1 MGKRFF
7 RSVAI
12 ALTVAIT
19 LSPLAAHAVDPTET
33 PSASPTPTATASTP
47 CSVRAKLADPDLA
60 TAYVSVVNL
69 DTGKELIN
77 LRGNQLTPSASVMK
91 LVTVAWA
98 TQYLPMTYSAQTKV
112 LVDPSEPGTL
122 ILKGGGDHTLSQV
135 TGTSYT
141 TYGRKA
147 PRLQTLVDQTL
158 ALWPAD
164 QPINKIIVDSTYF
177 EGGGWNRNWWSGYRA
192 SGDQTLITAL
202 QLDGDRANP
211 DLTDKKFS
219 SKRSNQ
225 PIARASKIFKDR
237 LGALA
242 QNAQL
247 VYSKAPAAATD
258 LTSVSSRAMV
268 HWMRHALMVSDNTET
283 EMIAFHAAKAAG
295 LQASWT
301 STSRLAKRF
310 MRKISVDPRRLVFS
324 DASGLAESNMVTSK
338 SVVAVIQAIH
348 SDTGNLNKVK
358 SLLPVS
364 GISGSLAARLTGST
378 RGKVFAK
385 PGYIPGLFSLAGFID
400 AKDGSHLGF
409 AIFARSVG
417 KTKVTSQ
424 TKPAIDALVK
434 RLYVCGAA
442 ATR

>member
-1 MGKRFF
+1 M
-7 RSVAI
+7 
-12 ALTVAIT
+12 
-19 LSPLAAHAVDPTET
+19 
-33 PSASPTPTATASTP
+33 
-47 CSVRAKLADPDLA
+47 
-60 TAYVSVVNL
+60 NL
-69 DTGKELIN
+69 DNGQELIN

-98 TQYLPMTYSAQTKV
+98 AQYLPMTYKAQTKV
-112 LVDPSEPGTL
+112 LVDPNEPGTL
-122 ILKGGGDHTLSQV
+122 ILKGGGDHTLSRV

-141 TYGRKA
+141 TYGRRA

-158 ALWPAD
+158 ALWPAN
-164 QPINKIIVDSTYF
+164 QPINKIIVDSTFF

-192 SGDQTLITAL
+192 SGDQALITAL

-225 PIARASKIFKDR
+225 PIARAAKIFKNR
-237 LGALA
+237 LGPLA
-242 QNAQL
+242 QNAKL
-247 VYSKAPAAATD
+247 VYSKAPTTAVD
-258 LTSVSSRAMV
+258 MSSVSSRTMV
-268 HWMRHALMVSDNTET
+268 NWMRHALMVSDNTET

-295 LQASWT
+295 LPASWA
-301 STSRLAKRF
+301 STSKLAKRF
-310 MRKISVDPRRLVFS
+310 MRKISIDPRRLVFS
-324 DASGLAESNMVTSK
+324 DASGLADSNRVTAK
-338 SVVAVIQAIH
+338 AVVAVVQAIH
-348 SDTGNLNKVK
+348 NDTGNLNQVK

-364 GISGSLAARLTGST
+364 GISGSLATRLTGST

-385 PGYIPGLFSLAGFID
+385 VGYIPGLFSLAGFID

-442 ATR
+442 STR

>member
-1 MGKRFF
+1 MTKPFISIAAGALAF
-7 RSVAI
+7 
-12 ALTVAIT
+12 ALTMGAGTAAI
-19 LSPLAAHAVDPTET
+19 AVDPSES
-33 PSASPTPTATASTP
+33 PSPTATTTASAP
-47 CSVRAKLADPDLA
+47 CSVSAKLADPDLA
-60 TAYVSVVNL
+60 TVYVSVVNL
-69 DTGKELIN
+69 DTKTELIN
-77 LRGNQLTPSASVMK
+77 VRANQLTPSASVMK
-91 LVTVAWA
+91 LVTAAWA
-98 TQYLPMTYSAQTKV
+98 AQYLPMNYTAKTQV
-112 LVDPSEPGTL
+112 LVDVAQPGTL
-122 ILKGGGDHTLSQV
+122 ILRGGGDHTLSQV

-147 PRLQTLVDQTL
+147 PRLQALVDQTL

-164 QPINKIIVDSTYF
+164 QPIEKIVVDASYF

-192 SGDQTLITAL
+192 SGDQAFITAL

-219 SKRSNQ
+219 SKRSTKPVAN
-225 PIARASKIFKDR
+225 AAKLFKDR
-237 LGALA
+237 LGSLA
-242 QNAQL
+242 QNAKL
-247 VYSKAPAAATD
+247 VYEKAPATATE
-258 LTSVSSRAMV
+258 LTAVNSRTMIN
-268 HWMRHALMVSDNTET
+268 WMRHALMVSDNTET

-295 LQASWT
+295 LPASWA
-301 STSRLAKRF
+301 STSKLAKRF
-310 MRKISVDPRRLVFS
+310 MRKNSIDPKRLVFS
-324 DASGLAESNMVTSK
+324 DASGLADSNRVTAK

-348 SDTGNLNKVK
+348 SGTAGINRVK

-364 GISGSLAARLTGST
+364 GISGSLATRLTGST

-434 RLYVCGAA
+434 RLYVCGSG